1 MKRLLF
7 FIALLSIMMGCK
19 KTSYVAK
26 FDKTPQERVGEQ
38 MALVSNILTS
48 AENGW
53 IASLPTSAGGGYGFY
68 VTFDKDQNV
77 KMYAD
82 MTDQSA
88 AETGKSYYRI
98 KQDMGTDL
106 VFDTY
111 NYISMLDDPDSRVL
125 GGASKI
131 GYSSDVEFIYDRS
144 TADSIVLIGKKYR
157 QPFKLIK
164 ATAAQRAIYEAGGY
178 KTAINKFKNFFATTK
193 NPYIELVSG
202 SATLKIGL
210 TPNMTNDL
218 DNGKR
223 VDFTGVLADGVT
235 VASSTEKFNFTL
247 DGAAILNNGL
257 VFQGITF
264 VKFVWKNET
273 TLAVYDASGK
283 EYILKS
289 SPTPLVPLYQ
299 LWGSKYSGMLSEF
312 KTIYKGTSASGAVI
326 LNYFHNNLTTSAV
339 TGYVFNYGRINFV
352 WNVVNKRLAINAHTS
367 QSGGAST
374 WVTTSTYNYT
384 VDANGVYKFTLSSA
398 PSGGY
403 AGKIIVKLHDFI
415 LANRVSFDYY
425 VDGENTYAKITSVD
439 DPSIVMTFV
448 LQ

>member
-7 FIALLSIMMGCK
+7 FIALLSLLMGCK

-68 VTFDKDQNV
+68 VSFDKDQNV

-88 AETGKSYYRI
+88 AEVGKSYYRI

-111 NYISMLDDPDSRVL
+111 NYISMLDDPDSQVM

-157 QPFKLIK
+157 QPFKLVK

-178 KTAINKFKNFFATTK
+178 KTAINKFKNFFAMTK
-193 NPYIELVSG
+193 NPYIELASG
-202 SATLKIGL
+202 NATLKIGI

-223 VDFTGVLADGVT
+223 VDFTGVLADGTT
-235 VASSTEKFNFTL
+235 VASNTEKFNFTL
-247 DGAAILNNGL
+247 DGAVILNKGL
-257 VFQGITF
+257 VFQGISF

-273 TLAVYDASGK
+273 TLAVYDTTGK

-289 SPTPLVPLYQ
+289 SATPLVPLYQ

-312 KTIYKGTSASGAVI
+312 KTIYKGTSANGAAI

-339 TGYVFNYGRINFV
+339 TGYVFNYGRINFA
-352 WNVVNKRLAINAHTS
+352 WNVVNKRLTINAHTS

-374 WVTTSTYNYT
+374 WVTTSAYTYT
-384 VDANGVYKFTLSSA
+384 MDANGVYKFTLLSA

-425 VDGENTYAKITSVD
+425 VDGENTYGKMTSVD
-439 DPSIVMTFV
+439 DPTIAMTFV